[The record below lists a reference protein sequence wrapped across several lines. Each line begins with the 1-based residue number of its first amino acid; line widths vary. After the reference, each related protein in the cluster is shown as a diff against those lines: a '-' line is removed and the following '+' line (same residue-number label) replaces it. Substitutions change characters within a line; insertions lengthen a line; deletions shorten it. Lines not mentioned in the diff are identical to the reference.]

1 MHLSYKNAL
10 IRSYCP
16 FVNNL
21 IVAFFPIGCS
31 PKDSQNFMQSLLL
44 YTSCSFSML
53 LIDDTV
59 DVEKLDGIYLLT
71 FVVDEFWGL
80 FLHPSIFSI
89 IHSRSA

>member
-10 IRSYCP
+10 IKSYCS

-21 IVAFFPIGCS
+21 IVAFFPIGCA

-44 YTSCSFSML
+44 YTSCLFSML

-59 DVEKLDGIYLLT
+59 DIEKLDGIYLLT
-71 FVVDEFWGL
+71 FVIDEFWGL